1 MSREWDDLADWWL
14 TELESDP
21 TYEQVVVPLL
31 LHLVAADRG
40 TVLDVG
46 CGNGRIMAQLQ
57 GGEFEPVGCDLNATL
72 LKNASLLAPV
82 MRVDLPGIPLRDGAI
97 DGAVVVL
104 SFEHFSDEI
113 FAELARVIRP
123 GGWMAAVA
131 NHPFVT
137 APGSASVID
146 PTDGEVFWRPGTYLD
161 RGETIEDADGQSVT
175 FIHRPLGHLLG
186 VAADA
191 GFSLTTLREV
201 PLEAGGLPDAGLPRL
216 IGVRWARR

>member
-31 LHLVAADRG
+31 MELVAADRG

-46 CGNGRIMAQLQ
+46 CGNGRIMAMLK
-57 GGEFEPVGCDLNATL
+57 GADLNLIGCDLNAPL
-72 LKNASLLAPV
+72 LSDARLIAPV
-82 MRVDLPGIPLRDGAI
+82 MRVDLPDIPLRDGSI

-104 SFEHFSDEI
+104 SFEHFADEI

-161 RGETIEDADGQSVT
+161 RGETIEDADGQPVT
-175 FIHRPLGHLLG
+175 FIHRPLGHLLSTS
-186 VAADA
+186 ADA

>member
-1 MSREWDDLADWWL
+1 MSREWDELADWWL

-31 LHLVAADRG
+31 LDLVAADRG

-46 CGNGRIMAQLQ
+46 CGNGRIMARLK
-57 GGEFEPVGCDLNATL
+57 GGELHPIGCDLNF
-72 LKNASLLAPV
+72 SLLADAS
-82 MRVDLPGIPLRDGAI
+82 RVGSVIRVHLPGIPLRDASI

-113 FAELARVIRP
+113 FTELARVIRP

-146 PTDGEVFWRPGTYLD
+146 PTDGEVFWRPGTYLE
-161 RGETIEDADGQSVT
+161 RGETIEDADGRPVT
-175 FIHRPLGHLLG
+175 FLHRPLGNLLSL
-186 VAADA
+186 AADA
-191 GFSLTTLREV
+191 GFLLTTLREV